1 MSNQTSSS
9 DDIIYAVDDKP
20 GAVESFFAG
29 LQHVLASFVGII
41 TPTLIIGG
49 VLGLGAEIPYLISM
63 ALVVSGV
70 GTMIQARRIGPV
82 GSGLICVQ
90 GTSFAFL
97 GTILAT
103 GFAVK
108 ATGGSIDEVL
118 ATIFAVCFLAAFVE
132 VFISFFVDKLGK
144 VIKPAVT
151 GVVITTIG
159 IYLIKVGMTDIG
171 GGQWLL
177 DNKPENFASAK
188 NLIVGFTVVA
198 LVVFLN
204 ASRNQWIRLTAVV
217 VAMTI
222 GWILALILGIASFKL
237 GEYDLIAMP
246 IPFKYGFNVDLG
258 ALIAFGFL
266 YLITAIESTGD
277 ITANCSVSKLPVSG
291 PSYLKRIRGGIL
303 GDGVNSIIAAM
314 FNTFP
319 NTTFSQNNGVIQLT
333 GVASRHIG
341 IWIGAIL
348 LILGLF
354 PVVGTIL
361 QNIPKPVLG
370 GATLVMFGTVAAA
383 GIKILAGEEMNRRN
397 LLIIAVSFGMGL
409 GVSFVPALFTN
420 APKLVAAVF
429 GSAVTVSGLTAIV
442 MTLILPDNY
451 SATADSKDKA
461 ASTKVPAAEI
471 NVETKTTNKN
481 DKASADTTTS
491 IA

>member
-1 MSNQTSSS
+1 MANLQNVEVYMSINTSSS

-20 GAVESFFAG
+20 GVTESFFAA

-49 VLGLGAEIPYLISM
+49 VLGLAAEIPYLISM
-63 ALVVSGV
+63 ALFVSGV
-70 GTMIQARRIGPV
+70 GTVIQARRVGPV

-103 GFAVK
+103 GFTVK
-108 ATGGSIDEVL
+108 ATGGNNEEVL

-132 VFISFFVDKLGK
+132 VFISFFISKLGK
-144 VIKPAVT
+144 IIKPVVT

-177 DNKPENFASAK
+177 TNMPEKFASTS
-188 NLIVGFTVVA
+188 NLIVGFSVVA
-198 LVVFLN
+198 LVVLLN
-204 ASRNQWIRLTAVV
+204 ASKNQWVRLTAVV
-217 VAMTI
+217 VAMI
-222 GWILALILGIASFKL
+222 LGWLLAFVLGIANFKL
-237 GEYDLIAMP
+237 GEFDLIAIP
-246 IPFKYGFNVDLG
+246 LPFKYGFNVDFG

-277 ITANCSVSKLPVSG
+277 ITANCAVSKLPVRG
-291 PSYLKRIRGGIL
+291 PSYLARIRGGIL
-303 GDGVNSIIAAM
+303 GDGVNSMIAAL

-333 GVASRHIG
+333 GVASRYIG
-341 IWIGAIL
+341 LWIGSIL
-348 LILGLF
+348 IILGLF
-354 PVVGTIL
+354 PVIGAVL

-383 GIKILAGEEMNRRN
+383 GVKILASEKINRRS
-397 LLIIAVSFGMGL
+397 LLIIAVSLGLGL
-409 GVSFVPALFTN
+409 GVSFVPELFAN
-420 APKLVAAVF
+420 APKLVTAIF
-429 GSAVTVSGLTAIV
+429 GSAVTVSGITAII
-442 MTLILPDNY
+442 MTLVLPENY
-451 SATADSKDKA
+451 SA
-461 ASTKVPAAEI
+461 STDHL
-471 NVETKTTNKN
+471 N
-481 DKASADTTTS
+481 
-491 IA
+491 

>member
-1 MSNQTSSS
+1 MSINTSSS

-20 GAVESFFAG
+20 GVTESFFAE

-49 VLGLGAEIPYLISM
+49 VLGLAAEIPYLISM
-63 ALVVSGV
+63 ALFVSGV
-70 GTMIQARRIGPV
+70 GTVIQARRVGPV

-103 GFAVK
+103 GFTVK
-108 ATGGSIDEVL
+108 ATGGNNDEVL

-132 VFISFFVDKLGK
+132 VFISFFISKLGK
-144 VIKPAVT
+144 IIKPVVT

-177 DNKPENFASAK
+177 TNMPEKFASTS
-188 NLIVGFTVVA
+188 NLIVGFSVVA
-198 LVVFLN
+198 LVVLLN
-204 ASRNQWIRLTAVV
+204 ASKNQWVRLTAVV
-217 VAMTI
+217 VAMI
-222 GWILALILGIASFKL
+222 LGWLLAFVLGIANFKL
-237 GEYDLIAMP
+237 GEFDLIAIP
-246 IPFKYGFNVDLG
+246 LPFKYGFNVDFG

-277 ITANCSVSKLPVSG
+277 ITANCAVSKLPVRG
-291 PSYLKRIRGGIL
+291 PSYLARIRGGIL
-303 GDGVNSIIAAM
+303 GDGVNSMIAAL

-333 GVASRHIG
+333 GVASRYIG
-341 IWIGAIL
+341 LWIGSIL
-348 LILGLF
+348 IILGLF
-354 PVVGTIL
+354 PVIGAVL

-383 GIKILAGEEMNRRN
+383 GVKILASEKINRRS
-397 LLIIAVSFGMGL
+397 LLIIAVSLGLGL
-409 GVSFVPALFTN
+409 GVSFVPELFAN
-420 APKLVAAVF
+420 APKLVTAIF
-429 GSAVTVSGLTAIV
+429 GSAVTVSGITAII
-442 MTLILPDNY
+442 MTLVLPENY
-451 SATADSKDKA
+451 SA
-461 ASTKVPAAEI
+461 STDHL
-471 NVETKTTNKN
+471 N
-481 DKASADTTTS
+481 
-491 IA
+491 